1 MNILKREIAPIP
13 QAGWSEIDER
23 ATMVLKTHLS
33 ARKVVHVKGPF
44 GWDYS
49 VVPEG
54 RLSLLEDEKK
64 DGVRSG
70 LYNVKPLLEARVGF
84 RLDRWELDNLV
95 RGAHDIDLD
104 PLDEAVK
111 KIALFEEN
119 AVYNGYAGADIKGL
133 FQSSEQKPVPF
144 GKEGSQIMQA
154 LSKAVLMMQDAHQSA
169 PFSLVVGEEAWKR
182 VNSEVQGYP
191 LIKRI
196 RDIIG
201 GQVLYSSAVKAAVLV
216 PQDHEDLELSVGGD
230 FSIGYEYHDAKMVQ
244 LFVSESFT
252 FRVLDPAI
260 VIPFTV

>member
-13 QAGWSEIDER
+13 QEGWSEIDER
-23 ATMVLKTHLS
+23 AAMVLKTHLS

-44 GWDYS
+44 GWDYT

-54 RLSLLEDEKK
+54 RLALLEEEKK
-64 DGVRSG
+64 ERVRSG
-70 LYNVKPLLEARVGF
+70 LYNVKPLLETRVGF

-95 RGAHDIDLD
+95 RGARDIDLD

-119 AVYNGYAGADIKGL
+119 AVYNGYAGANIKGL
-133 FQSSEQKPVPF
+133 FQSSEQAPLPF
-144 GKEGSQIMQA
+144 GKEGGQVMQA
-154 LSKAVLMMQDAHQSA
+154 LSKAVLLMQEAHQSA
-169 PFSLVVGEEAWKR
+169 PFSLVAGEKAWKL

-191 LIKRI
+191 LINRI
-196 RDIIG
+196 KNLIG
-201 GQVLYSSAVKAAVLV
+201 GQVLYSSAIQGAVLV

-252 FRVLDPAI
+252 FRILDPAI
-260 VIPFTV
+260 IIPFTI

>member
-13 QAGWSEIDER
+13 QEGWSEIDEQ
-23 ATMVLKTHLS
+23 AAMVLKTHLS

-44 GWDYS
+44 GWDYT

-54 RLSLLEDEKK
+54 RLSLLEEEKK
-64 DGVRSG
+64 ERVRSG

-95 RGAHDIDLD
+95 RGARDIDLD

-133 FQSSEQKPVPF
+133 FKSSKQTPIPL
-144 GKEGSQIMQA
+144 GKEGSQIMLS
-154 LSKAVLMMQDAHQSA
+154 LSKAVLLMQEAHQSA
-169 PFSLVVGEEAWKR
+169 PFSLVVGEEAWKLI
-182 VNSEVQGYP
+182 NSEVQGYP
-191 LIKRI
+191 LINRI
-196 RDIIG
+196 KNLIG
-201 GQVLYSSAVKAAVLV
+201 GQVLYSSVIKGAVLV
-216 PQDHEDLELSVGGD
+216 PQDHDDLELSIGGD
-230 FSIGYEYHDAKMVQ
+230 FSIGYEFHDAKIVQ

-260 VIPFTV
+260 IIPFTV